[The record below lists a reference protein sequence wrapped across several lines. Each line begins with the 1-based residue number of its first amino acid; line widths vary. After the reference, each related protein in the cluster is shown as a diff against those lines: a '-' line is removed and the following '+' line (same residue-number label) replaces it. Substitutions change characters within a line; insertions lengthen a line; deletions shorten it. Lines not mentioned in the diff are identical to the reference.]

1 MKTESIKA
9 IFRCQQKNEDLF
21 LFSFR
26 RAGGEISKNMIV
38 NFVFLWGGI
47 DWGKTANWDGKEGFF
62 EFICQVSLYFDKELI
77 EIGLDF

>member
-1 MKTESIKA
+1 
-9 IFRCQQKNEDLF
+9 
-21 LFSFR
+21 
-26 RAGGEISKNMIV
+26 MIV

-47 DWGKTANWDGKEGFF
+47 DWGKTENWDGKEGFF